1 MGIDAAPDSNRLDKA
16 EVARNWN
23 IRAPAWTR
31 WAERIER
38 MARRFNQPL
47 IEAADIAPGLRVLD
61 LASGAGEPALTIA
74 RTVGNGGRVV
84 ASDLV
89 DAMLEATRRRAAAEG
104 LTHLSTEVAD
114 MEALPFDADSFDRV
128 TCRFGLMFVPDPV
141 KALREARRV
150 LVPGGRT
157 AFMVW
162 GPMADITLFTVI
174 QREVRDFLGLDEDPE
189 LPQFRFGAGG
199 LLESSLRAAGFHEV
213 SETELRFDANP
224 RTGSKFWEA
233 NVEMSFTEE
242 LAALPP
248 DTRAALDDKID
259 KAFDAYLD
267 GDRYRMKAHVR
278 IGTGLA

>member
-1 MGIDAAPDSNRLDKA
+1 MNGSNRVPDKT

-23 IRAPAWTR
+23 IRVPAWTR
-31 WAERIER
+31 WAERVER

-47 IEAADIAPGLRVLD
+47 IDAADIAPGMRVLD

-74 RTVGNGGRVV
+74 RTVGASGRVV

-89 DAMLEATRRRAAAEG
+89 DAMLEATRTRAAAEG
-104 LTHLSTEVAD
+104 LSHLSAEVAD
-114 MEALPFDADSFDRV
+114 MEALPFIDASFDRV
-128 TCRFGLMFVPDPV
+128 TCRFGIMFVPDPV
-141 KALREARRV
+141 QALREARRV

-162 GPMADITLFTVI
+162 GPMSDITMFTVI
-174 QREVRDFLGLDEDPE
+174 QREVRDFLGLDEATG

-199 LLESSLRAAGFHEV
+199 LLDSSLRAAGFTQV
-213 SETELRFDANP
+213 SETELRFDAKP
-224 RTGSKFWEA
+224 PADSKFWQA
-233 NVEMSFTEE
+233 NVEMSFAAE
-242 LAALPP
+242 LAELEP
-248 DTRAALDDKID
+248 DTRAALDEKID

-267 GDRYRMKAHVR
+267 GDRYLMKAHVR